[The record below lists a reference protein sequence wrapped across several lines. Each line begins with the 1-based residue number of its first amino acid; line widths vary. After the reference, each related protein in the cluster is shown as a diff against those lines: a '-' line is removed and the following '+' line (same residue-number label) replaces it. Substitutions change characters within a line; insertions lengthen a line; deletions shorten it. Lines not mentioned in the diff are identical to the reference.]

1 MTSSRLV
8 QPRDHVAEFES
19 RITIRSLC
27 PCANSTF
34 PVRFRS
40 SLQLHLHGVVV
51 TDTQRLGNKS
61 HVKVRHACSP
71 PRYDEATSRS
81 CLFIAQPERCLEVER
96 FGRAS
101 YDGVQHRLSVHHD
114 PAEQT
119 SPVVSVRRCKHT
131 TLSCAGADLPV
142 VGVVIAPPGCCVHVV
157 VDQPV
162 VGSRADANLLLLLP
176 GEITSVRVKV
186 PQNHNF
192 LKKNNTAKTSG
203 ERL

>member
-1 MTSSRLV
+1 MFASK
-8 QPRDHVAEFES
+8 
-19 RITIRSLC
+19 IRQS
-27 PCANSTF
+27 
-34 PVRFRS
+34 
-40 SLQLHLHGVVV
+40 
-51 TDTQRLGNKS
+51 
-61 HVKVRHACSP
+61 
-71 PRYDEATSRS
+71 TSRS
-81 CLFIAQPERCLEVER
+81 YLFIAQPERSLEVER

-101 YDGVQHRLSVHHD
+101 DDGVQHRLSIHHD

-119 SPVVSVRRCKHT
+119 SPVVPVTRCKHT
-131 TLSCAGADLPV
+131 TLRCTGGDLPV

-192 LKKNNTAKTSG
+192 LKTTQRTPVANIFNSITAG
-203 ERL
+203 VFVVRAERCFFW